1 MTRKSLGEFEQ
12 QILLTLLHLGGE
24 AYSVAIVLEMTKR
37 SGHEV
42 AQSAVFIVLRRLE
55 DKGLVASRIEDGS
68 ETGTGRT
75 RRYFKVQTEGME
87 RLKEVRR
94 RTVQPGEGA
103 GEVLGCRP
111 G

>member
-1 MTRKSLGEFEQ
+1 MTRNNLGEFEQ

-37 SGHEV
+37 SGREV

-68 ETGTGRT
+68 ETGTGRA
-75 RRYFKVQTEGME
+75 RRYFKVEPEGVD
-87 RLKEVRR
+87 RLKETR
-94 RTVQPGEGA
+94 RTMAQFWEGA
-103 GEVLGCRP
+103 EEVLG
-111 G
+111 

>member
-37 SGHEV
+37 GGREV

-68 ETGTGRT
+68 ETGTGRA
-75 RRYFKVQTEGME
+75 RRYFSVQPEGIA
-87 RLKEVRR
+87 RLKEARQ
-94 RTVQPGEGA
+94 TMAQFWEGA
-103 GEVLGCRP
+103 EEVLG
-111 G
+111 